1 MKQLACEMCGST
13 DLTKQD
19 GVFVCQTCGC
29 KYSLEDAKKMMI
41 EGVVD
46 VSGSTIKVDDTSK
59 IGNYYT
65 MAENAYDAG
74 NKYEAEI
81 YCNKIIEIDPTNY
94 KAWLLK
100 GKATGWQTTVYNK
113 RINESINCFTKAIH
127 NAPKD
132 VVYAVK
138 KESALEISQLSIAL
152 MKICC
157 DNFAKFPSEDNE
169 IAVIQNLKMVK
180 MYSLASLAECGI
192 VLDVDPN
199 ELSNNLALMMNQSV
213 CTAWENIITRDYKHS
228 EHPSKITW
236 QTFVT
241 RCYSSI
247 SIVTEAVNIVE
258 NLPDNIKQLDMVK
271 ANNITYYENLILYT
285 TELVNSC
292 SYTFSNGSYVRK
304 WGLTN
309 EAKQECLNNIM
320 TYHQKVK
327 EIDPSYVIPQI
338 TQKAK
343 SNGCYVATAIY
354 GSYDCPEVW
363 TLRRYRDN
371 QLAKTCYGR
380 LFIHTYYAISPTIVK
395 WFGNTE
401 WFKKMWKGK
410 LDKMV
415 SDLQSKGIESTPYED
430 KEW

>member
-236 QTFVT
+236 QTFV
-241 RCYSSI
+241 
-247 SIVTEAVNIVE
+247 NDVE
-258 NLPDNIKQLDMVK
+258 
-271 ANNITYYENLILYT
+271 
-285 TELVNSC
+285 
-292 SYTFSNGSYVRK
+292 
-304 WGLTN
+304 
-309 EAKQECLNNIM
+309 
-320 TYHQKVK
+320 QKVK
-327 EIDPSYVIPQI
+327 AQTFFIKSLTVDADSLMAM
-338 TQKAK
+338 AK
-343 SNGCYVATAIY
+343 SDEMKAETKKVYEAI
-354 GSYDCPEVW
+354 
-363 TLRRYRDN
+363 RYSDPMSNNALASIEN
-371 QLAKTCYGR
+371 QIQNEFNAFADAVKNNDIDLAKSSANELVILINDR
-380 LFIHTYYAISPTIVK
+380 
-395 WFGNTE
+395 N
-401 WFKKMWKGK
+401 KKCK
-410 LDKMV
+410 LLK
-415 SDLQSKGIESTPYED
+415 
-430 KEW
+430 